1 MKLKPLEYWIYK
13 PALKEVI
20 LTEDDI
26 KKIVRDTIVTSI
38 QNFAKSSLKKKPKF
52 QILDLL
58 IPKERK
64 IRSIVG
70 GLEGSLGTT
79 LWEPLGKALAAKN
92 GFNVINQD
100 LLCPSN
106 MPAALSNTVES
117 IKEDR
122 NAEGGLYDAKSSH
135 EAIKR
140 VCQNYKTNPIDS
152 FKKPKS
158 GRGVDIWLEKDG
170 INYFFD
176 TKTVQPNLST
186 LTGCLDQVIGWYSFY
201 YSKYPEGTAIGRIVF
216 PYNPTPEKSFWKGVI
231 GGGKPLEPS
240 EEAWVEDEFWDF
252 CSGYK
257 GTYSIIKEAF
267 HEIRESGELKE
278 VLDELLSDN

>member
-1 MKLKPLEYWIYK
+1 M
-13 PALKEVI
+13 
-20 LTEDDI
+20 TEENI
-26 KKIVRDTIVTSI
+26 KKIVRETIVTSI
-38 QNFAKSSLKKKPKF
+38 KNFAKKSLKKKAKF

-58 IPKERK
+58 IPDERK

-92 GFNVINQD
+92 GFKVINQD
-100 LLCPSN
+100 LLCPTN

-122 NAEGGLYDAKSSH
+122 NAEGGLYNANSSH

-140 VCQNYKTNPIDS
+140 VCQSYINNPIDS

-170 INYFFD
+170 TNYFFD

-201 YSKYPEGTAIGRIVF
+201 YSKYPTGNAVGRIVF
-216 PYNPTPEKSFWKGVI
+216 PYNPTPDKSFWAGVI
-231 GGGKPLEPS
+231 GGGKPLEPNT
-240 EEAWVEDEFWDF
+240 EAWVEDEFWDF
-252 CSGYK
+252 CSGHQ

-267 HEIRESGELKE
+267 QEIKESGELKD
-278 VLDELLSDN
+278 VLDELLAND